1 MAPTVN
7 VIGAGLAGLAAAWKL
22 VEAGYRVRLFEAAG
36 HAGGRCRSLPDQRFG
51 TAIDNGSHLLFA
63 INRDTLSFL
72 RGVGAPSTSLVPC
85 DGTPFFDLG
94 DGVRWRISPGGESAL
109 WMLGRGLKVP
119 GVSRL
124 CLLGQGAKLLSA
136 KAGATVGERVP
147 TSGMA
152 WRRFWKPFLSAVF
165 NADPGGVS
173 APHAA
178 EVLRR
183 LAFAGAAGGRPL
195 QAARPWSEIAAEP
208 ALAYLRS
215 RGADVRLGSP
225 LLALDRGEGRVRRLV
240 FRRGS
245 IDCGGEGVVLA
256 IPNATAHRLC
266 PDVVPAIP
274 SAPIVNLHFRTE
286 ADHGL
291 GFCGV
296 VGGVADWVFW
306 RGGVVS
312 VTIAGGAPEADAE
325 PDALARRVWAE
336 ARRVLPR
343 PVPDAPP
350 VWHRIVE
357 KRATSAATPEAFSL
371 RPPARTP
378 HPNLVLAGD
387 WTDTGLPSTIEGAVR
402 SGFRA
407 AEVLAG
413 ISVFRG

>member
-1 MAPTVN
+1 MAPVVN
-7 VIGAGLAGLAAAWKL
+7 VVGAGLAGLAAAWKL
-22 VEAGYRVRLFEAAG
+22 ADAGWRVRLFEAAG

-63 INRDTLSFL
+63 INRDTLAFL
-72 RGVGAPSTSLVPC
+72 RGIGAPSTSLMPC
-85 DGTPFFDLG
+85 DGTPFHDLG

-109 WMLGRGLKVP
+109 WMLGRGLKIP

-165 NADPGGVS
+165 NADPAEVS

-195 QAARPWSEIAAEP
+195 QAARPWSEIVAEP
-208 ALAYLRS
+208 ALAYLRA
-215 RGADVRLGSP
+215 RGAEVRLGSP
-225 LLALDRGEGRVRRLV
+225 LLGLDRGEGRVRRLV
-240 FRRGS
+240 FRHGS
-245 IDCGGEGVVLA
+245 VDCGGEAVVLA
-256 IPNATAHRLC
+256 IPNAVAHRLC

-274 SAPIVNLHFRTE
+274 SAPIVNLHFHTGE
-286 ADHGL
+286 DHGL
-291 GFCGV
+291 GFSGV
-296 VGGVADWVFW
+296 VGGVSDWVFW
-306 RGGVVS
+306 RGEVVS
-312 VTIAGGAPEADAE
+312 VTIAGGAPEVDAD
-325 PDALARRVWAE
+325 PDLLAARVWGE
-336 ARRVLPR
+336 VRRVLPR
-343 PVPDAPP
+343 PQPETPP
-350 VWHRIVE
+350 PWRRIAE
-357 KRATSAATPEAFSL
+357 KRATSAATPEAFRL

-378 HPNLVLAGD
+378 HPNLALAGD

-402 SGFRA
+402 SGFSA
-407 AEVLAG
+407 AAALAG
-413 ISVFRG
+413 NSVFRP